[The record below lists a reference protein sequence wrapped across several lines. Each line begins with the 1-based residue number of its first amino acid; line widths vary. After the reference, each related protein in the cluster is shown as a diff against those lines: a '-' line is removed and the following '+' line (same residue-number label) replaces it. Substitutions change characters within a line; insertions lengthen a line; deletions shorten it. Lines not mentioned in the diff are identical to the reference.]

1 MCILCQLSNLLV
13 RRHGETLFTTEA
25 LVDNACGVP
34 AAIFRSFSVLHMQQH
49 LPLLQPSY
57 RAPLHREKGTTD
69 SYLFFFATPFFQRR
83 FRSLVHYQHLLRIS
97 STRLKLDFAKSIVKH
112 VSLLHMYIFGVP
124 KVLKLVD
131 HSNLCNRPL
140 ERNGT
145 KSMISSSSFLLLLFF
160 FFFANRFKRRSIIYC
175 LADAQAGTAGSFR
188 FNGCAMISRDTD
200 DDASCPVSRILST
213 DLSFSE
219 TVVTF
224 RSAGVPPHPFG
235 RFCSPR

>member
-97 STRLKLDFAKSIVKH
+97 STRLKLDFAKSSVSIVKH
-112 VSLLHMYIFGVP
+112 VSLLYIYIFGVP

-160 FFFANRFKRRSIIYC
+160 FFRQPVQTAEYNLLSGRR
-175 LADAQAGTAGSFR
+175 
-188 FNGCAMISRDTD
+188 
-200 DDASCPVSRILST
+200 ASWNSGLIPIQRMRY
-213 DLSFSE
+213 D
-219 TVVTF
+219 
-224 RSAGVPPHPFG
+224 
-235 RFCSPR
+235 